1 MALHIQHDNKITCE
15 IKKMLSW
22 WRFMKIKQLENDAYV
37 KVKTAV
43 PPMATWQSIWQWS
56 KMHGMCVEALSS
68 YLQFMCQK
76 LFNKLHFRKE

>member
-56 KMHGMCVEALSS
+56 KTL
-68 YLQFMCQK
+68 
-76 LFNKLHFRKE
+76 LFAVYVSETI